1 MPLRR
6 EEAEEVWN
14 GRPLK
19 RAYTHKAL
27 NALIQGTSADLTKK
41 AMLMLYKELKIVP
54 HLQVHDELDITH
66 ADNPLIK
73 SVVEIMEN
81 CVDLEVPLK
90 VSVEKGPSWGEVKEV
105 KI

>member
-6 EEAEEVWN
+6 EEAEEVWK